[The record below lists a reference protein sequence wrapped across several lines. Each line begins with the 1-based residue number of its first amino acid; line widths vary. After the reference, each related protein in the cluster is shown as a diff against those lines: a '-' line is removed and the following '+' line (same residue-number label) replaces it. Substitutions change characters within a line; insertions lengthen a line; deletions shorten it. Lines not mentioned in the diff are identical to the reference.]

1 MTTNRLRFVTGEE
14 SIAERKKNLRAY
26 MKEKRGENEN
36 RDGKE
41 LQMLNNLLSDGAG
54 LIRKGERRKWLVYLS
69 FSSEARTDG
78 LIETLLQSGQDV
90 FCPRVDGKEMYAVRY
105 AEEFSLSKYGV
116 REPVGERYDGE
127 MDIAIVPMLAVDK
140 RGNRLG
146 YGGGYYDKWL
156 TAHPECKRVA
166 FVFDM
171 QVLGQVPTEETD
183 QRMDMVVT
191 DKQIV
196 FVAKDR
202 VK

>member
-14 SIAERKKNLRAY
+14 DIAMRKKNLRAY

-41 LQMLNNLLSDGAG
+41 MQMLENLFSKQAG
-54 LIRKGERRKWLVYLS
+54 LIQRGEKKKWFVYLS
-69 FSSEARTDG
+69 FSSEARTD
-78 LIETLLQSGQDV
+78 LVIERLLELGQEV
-90 FCPRVDGKEMYAVRY
+90 FCPRVEGKDMYAVRY
-105 AEEFSLSKYGV
+105 GEDFSLSKYGV
-116 REPVGERYDGE
+116 REPVGEVYNGE

-156 TAHPECKRVA
+156 AVRPTCKRVA

-171 QVLGQVPTEETD
+171 QLLKEVPSEDTD
-183 QRMDMVVT
+183 QKMDMIIT
-191 DKQIV
+191 DKQV
-196 FVAKDR
+196 LFVEKI
-202 VK
+202 